1 MCPQAFCW
9 QKSQRLMLP
18 RCLQCP
24 TCIIWLLFSPSNS
37 IYLVKGKGRIWSLSK
52 NKYRLL
58 IMILKFHSKDH
69 SRMFLFFIFLM
80 FFTIL
85 LVTVSQKVTPW
96 ANLVKCLQH
105 IVSGPKTKVIKFF
118 YNLCDFLSS
127 KIHAFISIIYPWHS
141 KYNTAKKNKS
151 LEKPSFSKNWAKN
164 KDLGRIKK
172 LTSLAVLFI
181 PARWLT
187 VFVVLWI

>member
-1 MCPQAFCW
+1 MVSW
-9 QKSQRLMLP
+9 KNENR
-18 RCLQCP
+18 
-24 TCIIWLLFSPSNS
+24 
-37 IYLVKGKGRIWSLSK
+37 VKKIHQH
-52 NKYRLL
+52 
-58 IMILKFHSKDH
+58 ILKFCLKST
-69 SRMFLFFIFLM
+69 MFFTIFFYFLFFIFLM